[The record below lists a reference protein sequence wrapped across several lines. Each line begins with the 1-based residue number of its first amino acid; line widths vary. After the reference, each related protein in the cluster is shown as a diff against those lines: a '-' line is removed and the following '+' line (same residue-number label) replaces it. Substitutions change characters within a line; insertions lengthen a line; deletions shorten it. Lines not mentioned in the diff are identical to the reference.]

1 MPNIKKNDK
10 IRVFSISMHQSVLT
24 IIDKVAEENKTSR
37 SKVIEAVMRGWI
49 DASILHAIKETKE
62 KGEEQNESNN
72 SK

>member
-24 IIDKVAEENKTSR
+24 IIDKVAEEGKTSR
-37 SKVIEAVMRGWI
+37 SQVIEGVMRGWI
-49 DASILHAIKETKE
+49 NTAIIKAMKEE